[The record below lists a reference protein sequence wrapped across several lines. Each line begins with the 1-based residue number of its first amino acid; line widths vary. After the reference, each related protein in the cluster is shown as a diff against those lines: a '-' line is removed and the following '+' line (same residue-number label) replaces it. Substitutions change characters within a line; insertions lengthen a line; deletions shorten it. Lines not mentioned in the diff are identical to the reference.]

1 MTKYICA
8 LLLSLGWCG
17 SAISSVNAAVTDQA
31 ISKPLNEE
39 VSVAGQMDLVK
50 FQQLLKQ
57 GFKSVIV
64 NRPDGELGN
73 PVTVNQLRTVAE
85 KSHVS
90 LIYQP
95 VESVK
100 VSQPDI
106 VEFARYYNSLPKPI
120 LLVCRSGGA
129 RLLYLIRPSN
139 RDYYVNKIL
148 LVLLCSLTLMG
159 CSSMNVRPTVGVSV
173 GTSL

>member
-31 ISKPLNEE
+31 IISKPLNEE

-90 LIYQP
+90 LI
-95 VESVK
+95 
-100 VSQPDI
+100 
-106 VEFARYYNSLPKPI
+106 
-120 LLVCRSGGA
+120 
-129 RLLYLIRPSN
+129 
-139 RDYYVNKIL
+139 
-148 LVLLCSLTLMG
+148 
-159 CSSMNVRPTVGVSV
+159 
-173 GTSL
+173 

>member
-17 SAISSVNAAVTDQA
+17 SAISSVNAAVTDQV

-120 LLVCRSGGA
+120 LLVCRSGGRSTA
-129 RLLYLIRPSN
+129 LFNQAKQQGLLRE
-139 RDYYVNKIL
+139 
-148 LVLLCSLTLMG
+148 
-159 CSSMNVRPTVGVSV
+159 
-173 GTSL
+173 

>member
-64 NRPDGELGN
+64 NRPDGE
-73 PVTVNQLRTVAE
+73 
-85 KSHVS
+85 
-90 LIYQP
+90 
-95 VESVK
+95 
-100 VSQPDI
+100 
-106 VEFARYYNSLPKPI
+106 
-120 LLVCRSGGA
+120 VCRSGGRSTA
-129 RLLYLIRPSN
+129 LFNQAKQQGLLRE
-139 RDYYVNKIL
+139 
-148 LVLLCSLTLMG
+148 
-159 CSSMNVRPTVGVSV
+159 
-173 GTSL
+173 